1 VAGFL
6 LRILP
11 FATVAFAALVPLA
24 AGLYLLT
31 TTAWAAAE
39 RAVFHRLAPA
49 PAPAPAALEPQRSPK
64 RSAGR
69 PGPGV

>member
-1 VAGFL
+1 MRV
-6 LRILP
+6 LP

-49 PAPAPAALEPQRSPK
+49 PPAPAASKPQRSPK
-64 RSAGR
+64 RSAGH
-69 PGPGV
+69 PSPGV

>member
-1 VAGFL
+1 M
-6 LRILP
+6 RILP

-31 TTAWAAAE
+31 TTAWAAVE

-49 PAPAPAALEPQRSPK
+49 PPAPAASKPQRSPK

-69 PGPGV
+69 PSPGV

>member
-1 VAGFL
+1 M
-6 LRILP
+6 RILP

-39 RAVFHRLAPA
+39 RALFTRLAPMP
-49 PAPAPAALEPQRSPK
+49 PAPTDSESQRSPK
-64 RSAGR
+64 RSAGG

>member
-1 VAGFL
+1 M
-6 LRILP
+6 RILP

-39 RAVFHRLAPA
+39 RAVFNRLVPA
-49 PAPAPAALEPQRSPK
+49 PPAPTAPKPPRSPK

-69 PGPGV
+69 PSPGV

>member
-1 VAGFL
+1 M
-6 LRILP
+6 RILP
-11 FATVAFAALVPLA
+11 FAAVAFAALVPLA

-49 PAPAPAALEPQRSPK
+49 PPPPAASKPQRSPK
-64 RSAGR
+64 RPAGR
-69 PGPGV
+69 PSPGV

>member
-1 VAGFL
+1 M
-6 LRILP
+6 RILP

-49 PAPAPAALEPQRSPK
+49 PPAPAATKPQRTPK
-64 RSAGR
+64 RSGGRQDAG
-69 PGPGV
+69 V